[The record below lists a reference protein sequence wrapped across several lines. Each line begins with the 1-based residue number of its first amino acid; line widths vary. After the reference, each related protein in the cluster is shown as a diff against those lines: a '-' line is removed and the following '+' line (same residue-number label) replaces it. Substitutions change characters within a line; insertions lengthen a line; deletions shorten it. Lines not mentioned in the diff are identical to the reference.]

1 RINRASDDAAG
12 MAVSEKLKNQI
23 RGLNQAQRNAQDSI
37 SLIQTA
43 EGALAETH
51 SLLSRIRE
59 LSVQSANDTLTARD
73 RANLQA
79 EVNQLV
85 SEVDRIASTAQFNG
99 IALLNKNSTV
109 STHDSGD
116 GLQFQIGANNGDTL
130 ALAIDGTQAST
141 LNVAFNSANGMAGVA
156 YQSSASAVISIL
168 DTAVNVVS
176 EDRAELGAVQNRLES
191 TIRSLAVASENTSAA
206 NSRIADADIAQS
218 MSEMVRSQI
227 LQQAGV
233 SVLAQANQ
241 APSLVLQLLK

>member
-1 RINRASDDAAG
+1 MALRINYNQAASIAQRGLAGSQDAYSRMAERLSTGLRINRASDDAG

-59 LSVQSANDTLTARD
+59 LSVQSANDTLTASD

-85 SEVDRIASTAQFNG
+85 SEVDRIASTAQFNS

-116 GLQFQIGANNGDTL
+116 GLQFQIGANSSSVTNNLTL
-130 ALAIDGTQAST
+130 TIGGHAPR
-141 LNVAFNSANGMAGVA
+141 
-156 YQSSASAVISIL
+156 IS
-168 DTAVNVVS
+168 
-176 EDRAELGAVQNRLES
+176 
-191 TIRSLAVASENTSAA
+191 VAS
-206 NSRIADADIAQS
+206 R
-218 MSEMVRSQI
+218 
-227 LQQAGV
+227 
-233 SVLAQANQ
+233 
-241 APSLVLQLLK
+241 P